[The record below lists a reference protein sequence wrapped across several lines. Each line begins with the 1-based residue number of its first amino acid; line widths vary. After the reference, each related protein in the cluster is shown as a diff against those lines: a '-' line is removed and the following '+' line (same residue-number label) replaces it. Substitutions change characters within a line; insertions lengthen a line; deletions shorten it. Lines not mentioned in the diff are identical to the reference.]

1 MNEFIKNIILNIS
14 VLVAITI
21 LYTINIRNKNNRA
34 QEILIGIFIGMV
46 GIFLISISVK
56 VDSGIFFDSRS
67 ILVCISGMFLGL
79 LPTTIAVTIIAGY
92 RWLLEGSGYLAGMAV
107 TIVTAGVGV
116 LWHFYRKDV
125 LYYAQKS
132 MCKEFYLV
140 GVVAHIGMLLCMLLL
155 PNDKILAV
163 LSEITLPV
171 LIFYP
176 IGLLL
181 ICRIIFNQI
190 SLLVAKNDLER
201 KESLYRS
208 LFEYAPIGIAI
219 LIKNKIQDVNEYF
232 LNVLGGNIEEIRGKE
247 LKEVIIDIDFEKE
260 LKEKSLI
267 EKRYLK
273 ADGSIGWLDVDI
285 SEIKNLKEENEHICI
300 VQDITEKKN
309 KEDRIKYVTYH
320 DLLTGLKNRN
330 AFEEECRKKMKNVT
344 TPFSII
350 AADIDGLKLI
360 NDAFGHDR
368 GDLVLK
374 LTGQILKSTV
384 EDSGV
389 IFRTGG
395 DEFYIFLEKTNTD
408 SAKYIMKKIN
418 EAIVK
423 VNEAEHDIILN
434 VSLGLSTLE
443 YQEDNF
449 KTILKQAEENM
460 YRMKLLNKN
469 SFYSEIVHSIKT
481 TLYEKSNET
490 EQHAERIAQYSL
502 LIGKEVGLSKEELNS
517 LELASILHDIGK
529 ISIDLS
535 ILTKSEKLTDEEWQ
549 TIKKHSEKG
558 YRITY
563 AIPELKH
570 IAEYILCHHERW
582 DGKGYPQ
589 GLAGEAIPLI
599 SRIISIA
606 DSFDAMIDNRPYK
619 KALTKDEALAEIE
632 KNAGT
637 QFDPELAMIFL
648 RLMRG

>member
-1 MNEFIKNIILNIS
+1 M
-14 VLVAITI
+14 
-21 LYTINIRNKNNRA
+21 
-34 QEILIGIFIGMV
+34 
-46 GIFLISISVK
+46 
-56 VDSGIFFDSRS
+56 
-67 ILVCISGMFLGL
+67 
-79 LPTTIAVTIIAGY
+79 
-92 RWLLEGSGYLAGMAV
+92 
-107 TIVTAGVGV
+107 
-116 LWHFYRKDV
+116 
-125 LYYAQKS
+125 
-132 MCKEFYLV
+132 
-140 GVVAHIGMLLCMLLL
+140 
-155 PNDKILAV
+155 
-163 LSEITLPV
+163 
-171 LIFYP
+171 
-176 IGLLL
+176 
-181 ICRIIFNQI
+181 
-190 SLLVAKNDLER
+190 
-201 KESLYRS
+201 
-208 LFEYAPIGIAI
+208 
-219 LIKNKIQDVNEYF
+219 
-232 LNVLGGNIEEIRGKE
+232 
-247 LKEVIIDIDFEKE
+247 
-260 LKEKSLI
+260 
-267 EKRYLK
+267 
-273 ADGSIGWLDVDI
+273 
-285 SEIKNLKEENEHICI
+285 
-300 VQDITEKKN
+300 
-309 KEDRIKYVTYH
+309 
-320 DLLTGLKNRN
+320 
-330 AFEEECRKKMKNVT
+330 
-344 TPFSII
+344 
-350 AADIDGLKLI
+350 
-360 NDAFGHDR
+360 
-368 GDLVLK
+368 K

-408 SAKYIMKKIN
+408 SAKYILKKIN

>member
-1 MNEFIKNIILNIS
+1 
-14 VLVAITI
+14 
-21 LYTINIRNKNNRA
+21 
-34 QEILIGIFIGMV
+34 
-46 GIFLISISVK
+46 
-56 VDSGIFFDSRS
+56 
-67 ILVCISGMFLGL
+67 
-79 LPTTIAVTIIAGY
+79 
-92 RWLLEGSGYLAGMAV
+92 
-107 TIVTAGVGV
+107 
-116 LWHFYRKDV
+116 
-125 LYYAQKS
+125 
-132 MCKEFYLV
+132 
-140 GVVAHIGMLLCMLLL
+140 
-155 PNDKILAV
+155 
-163 LSEITLPV
+163 
-171 LIFYP
+171 
-176 IGLLL
+176 
-181 ICRIIFNQI
+181 
-190 SLLVAKNDLER
+190 
-201 KESLYRS
+201 
-208 LFEYAPIGIAI
+208 
-219 LIKNKIQDVNEYF
+219 
-232 LNVLGGNIEEIRGKE
+232 
-247 LKEVIIDIDFEKE
+247 
-260 LKEKSLI
+260 
-267 EKRYLK
+267 
-273 ADGSIGWLDVDI
+273 
-285 SEIKNLKEENEHICI
+285 
-300 VQDITEKKN
+300 
-309 KEDRIKYVTYH
+309 
-320 DLLTGLKNRN
+320 
-330 AFEEECRKKMKNVT
+330 
-344 TPFSII
+344 
-350 AADIDGLKLI
+350 
-360 NDAFGHDR
+360 
-368 GDLVLK
+368 
-374 LTGQILKSTV
+374 
-384 EDSGV
+384 
-389 IFRTGG
+389 
-395 DEFYIFLEKTNTD
+395 
-408 SAKYIMKKIN
+408 MKKIN

-434 VSLGLSTLE
+434 VSLGLSTLD

-449 KTILKQAEENM
+449 KAILKQAEENM